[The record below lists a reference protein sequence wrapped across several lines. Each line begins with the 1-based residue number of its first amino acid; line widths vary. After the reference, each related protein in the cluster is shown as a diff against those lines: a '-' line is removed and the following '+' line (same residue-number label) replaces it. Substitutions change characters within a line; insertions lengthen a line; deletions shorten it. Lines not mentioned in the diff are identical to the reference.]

1 MAAILGMDGKLYYG
15 TAGTI
20 AATELTNVTD
30 VTLTLEAGS
39 ADITTRANSGWR
51 AKVATLREAKLEFEM
66 VWDTDDAGFTAIRTA
81 FLASNTI
88 ALLALDK
95 VSGQG
100 PDGDWAITSFS
111 RSEPLE
117 EAIKAKVTAE
127 LSVFR
132 SWQET
137 TATTSPSASVSA
149 SASSSPSA
157 SPSASAS
164 T

>member
-1 MAAILGMDGKLYYG
+1 MAAILGMDAKLYYG
-15 TAGTI
+15 TAGAT
-20 AATELTNVTD
+20 AATLLTNVTD

-51 AKVATLREAKLEFEM
+51 AKVATLKEATLEFEM
-66 VWDTDDAGFTAIRTA
+66 VWDSTDSGFTAVRTA
-81 FLASNTI
+81 FLDSSTI

-132 SWQET
+132 SWQE
-137 TATTSPSASVSA
+137 ATPTSSTSASVSSSPST
-149 SASSSPSA
+149 SASSSPS
-157 SPSASAS
+157 SSSSA
-164 T
+164 